1 MAEIEVWRGSVA
13 AWECDGMGHLNVGF
27 YVAKSMQALT
37 GLAAELGMAGA
48 FAPQAASTLMVRE
61 QHIRFLREARPG
73 APLSIDGGVIE
84 VGESEARLMFLMR
97 HASGELAASFQTQ
110 VAHVTAHDGRAFA
123 WSERF
128 RKQAEAFRVEVPEKA
143 APRSIGLE
151 PVTTTASLARA
162 DALGLKC
169 TGRSV
174 VQAAECDAFGRMRT
188 EGFMQRLSDAVP
200 HLFAEG
206 RPGQDKGG
214 QDDGARKVGGAAMEY
229 RLIHHAWPRAGDR
242 MEMRSGS
249 SGGDARFRR
258 LVHWLVDPQ
267 TGQPWGSAEAVAV
280 SFDLET
286 RKIITLSD
294 DELARVQQNVVAGL
308 SL

>member
-27 YVAKSMQALT
+27 YVAKSMQALA

-84 VGESEARLMFLMR
+84 VGETDARLMFLMR
-97 HASGELAASFQTQ
+97 HASGELAASFQTL
-110 VAHVTAHDGRAFA
+110 VAHVTAHDGRAFP

-128 RKQAEAFRVEVPEKA
+128 RMRAEAFRVEVPAAA

-151 PVTTTASLARA
+151 PVTTTASSARA

-206 RPGQDKGG
+206 RPGED
-214 QDDGARKVGGAAMEY
+214 ASTRKVGGAAMEY

-258 LVHWLVDPQ
+258 LVHWLIDPQ
-267 TGQPWGSAEAVAV
+267 SGQPWGSAEAVAV

-286 RKIITLSD
+286 RKIITLTD
-294 DELARVQQNVVAGL
+294 DALAQVQKNVVSGL